1 MASAVSLATTKSVYK
16 RKGSLG
22 FFLRIPNS
30 LILKRLNPN
39 LVIHATTT
47 TTTTTTLNI
56 TRPQSARHIITA
68 MYTSTPRSSSISSI
82 SSNASTAPP
91 NATTTPHPS
100 SSRRPSIT
108 IQSQQ
113 LPCTDREAQLY
124 FLMGF
129 KPTDAATGRSARSI
143 GSLG

>member
-1 MASAVSLATTKSVYK
+1 
-16 RKGSLG
+16 
-22 FFLRIPNS
+22 
-30 LILKRLNPN
+30 
-39 LVIHATTT
+39 
-47 TTTTTTLNI
+47 
-56 TRPQSARHIITA
+56 
-68 MYTSTPRSSSISSI
+68 MYTTPRSSSISSVSSL
-82 SSNASTAPP
+82 SSNTSTAPS
-91 NATTTPHPS
+91 NATTQMQF
-100 SSRRPSIT
+100 SRRPSIT

>member
-1 MASAVSLATTKSVYK
+1 
-16 RKGSLG
+16 
-22 FFLRIPNS
+22 
-30 LILKRLNPN
+30 
-39 LVIHATTT
+39 
-47 TTTTTTLNI
+47 
-56 TRPQSARHIITA
+56 

-82 SSNASTAPP
+82 SSVSSSTSYASSYAST
-91 NATTTPHPS
+91 TQTQ

-129 KPTDAATGRSARSI
+129 KPTDAATGRSARAI

>member
-1 MASAVSLATTKSVYK
+1 M
-16 RKGSLG
+16 
-22 FFLRIPNS
+22 P
-30 LILKRLNPN
+30 
-39 LVIHATTT
+39 
-47 TTTTTTLNI
+47 
-56 TRPQSARHIITA
+56 
-68 MYTSTPRSSSISSI
+68 
-82 SSNASTAPP
+82 
-91 NATTTPHPS
+91 